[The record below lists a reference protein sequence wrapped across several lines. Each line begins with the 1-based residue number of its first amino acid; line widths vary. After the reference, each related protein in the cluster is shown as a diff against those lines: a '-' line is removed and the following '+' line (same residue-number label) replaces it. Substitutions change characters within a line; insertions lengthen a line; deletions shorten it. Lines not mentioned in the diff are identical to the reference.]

1 MTLLLSTEC
10 TRWRAGTPCRST
22 TGVRP
27 YLTGAACT
35 GCRPAGEPA
44 PQALCRTCGGYLDP
58 AARAGQDGTPDVH
71 DRHPG
76 CEAGGTPLQL
86 IQGGRTA

>member
-1 MTLLLSTEC
+1 MTTPLLSTEC
-10 TRWRAGTPCRST
+10 TQWRAGQPCRST

-27 YLTGAACT
+27 YLTGATCS

-44 PQALCRTCGGYLDP
+44 PQALCPVCGGYLDP
-58 AARAGQDGTPDVH
+58 AARAGHDRSPDVF

-76 CEAGGTPLQL
+76 CEAGGTPLRL
-86 IQGGRTA
+86 IQGGRR